1 MIKLKNVIFTQF
13 TSLQKQPLLQIISYI
28 CFLFIFIALFPA
40 LGNSFDKPLAKY
52 SKGENSPHILK
63 SDNFSL
69 NARNVKVLKS
79 QGDTLWMGT
88 SMGIIKYDTTSIDNY
103 TVYDNRNSL
112 LSNGIFSIS
121 IGPNEKIWFGTYGGG
136 LSILTAGKWVNI
148 NTPQGLNDAFV
159 YDLKFTNTSMW
170 VATWSG
176 VNQVQGDPL
185 IHDSWTSFT
194 TESTNGGL
202 IDNWV
207 YAIEIGENNNIWF
220 GTEGGLSLFNGK
232 QWKNWNHKN
241 GLGASYEIVKYDNQL
256 ATDPFKGSHHSNQV
270 INLPNTENVSYRPNY
285 IVSMHLDQSN
295 RLWIGTWGGGLS
307 MFDPEI
313 QVFRNYTVKHGLP
326 GNYILAIH
334 EGSDGNLWIGSNKGL
349 SKFDGTTFLNYS
361 QTNGLISDYVFSIEH
376 DNDGFLWVGGHHGM
390 TRLKIDV
397 KSGHLSRLDSK

>member
-1 MIKLKNVIFTQF
+1 
-13 TSLQKQPLLQIISYI
+13 
-28 CFLFIFIALFPA
+28 
-40 LGNSFDKPLAKY
+40 
-52 SKGENSPHILK
+52 
-63 SDNFSL
+63 
-69 NARNVKVLKS
+69 
-79 QGDTLWMGT
+79 MGT
-88 SMGIIKYDTTSIDNY
+88 SMGVIKYDTTSIDNY
-103 TVYDNRNSL
+103 TVYDNRNTL

-121 IGPNEKIWFGTYGGG
+121 IGPNDKVWFGTYGGG
-136 LSILTAGKWVNI
+136 LSILAGGEWVNI

-176 VNQVQGDPL
+176 VNRVQGDPL
-185 IHDSWTSFT
+185 IQDSWTSFT
-194 TESTNGGL
+194 IENTDGGL
-202 IDNWV
+202 IDDWV

-241 GLGASYEIVKYDNQL
+241 GLGASYEIVKHDNRL
-256 ATDPFKGSHHSNQV
+256 ATDSFKGSHHSNQV

-285 IVSMHLDQSN
+285 IVSMRLDQSN

-307 MFDPEI
+307 MFDTET
-313 QVFRNYTVKHGLP
+313 QVFRNYTVKDGLP
-326 GNYILAIH
+326 GNYVLAVS
-334 EGSDGNLWIGSNKGL
+334 EGPDGNLWIGSNKGL

-361 QTNGLISDYVFSIEH
+361 QTNGLISDYVFSIEF
-376 DNDGFLWVGGHHGM
+376 DNDSFLWIGGHHGM

>member
-1 MIKLKNVIFTQF
+1 
-13 TSLQKQPLLQIISYI
+13 
-28 CFLFIFIALFPA
+28 
-40 LGNSFDKPLAKY
+40 
-52 SKGENSPHILK
+52 
-63 SDNFSL
+63 
-69 NARNVKVLKS
+69 
-79 QGDTLWMGT
+79 MGT
-88 SMGIIKYDTTSIDNY
+88 SMGVIKYDTTSIDNY
-103 TVYDNRNSL
+103 TVYDNRNTL

-121 IGPNEKIWFGTYGGG
+121 IGPNDKVWFGTYGGG
-136 LSILTAGKWVNI
+136 LSILAAGEWVNI

-176 VNQVQGDPL
+176 VNRVQGDPL
-185 IHDSWTSFT
+185 IHDSWASFT
-194 TESTNGGL
+194 AENTNGGL

-241 GLGASYEIVKYDNQL
+241 GLGASYEIVKHDNRL
-256 ATDPFKGSHHSNQV
+256 ATDSFKGSHHSNQV

-285 IVSMHLDQSN
+285 IVSMRLDQSN

-307 MFDPEI
+307 MFDIETQI
-313 QVFRNYTVKHGLP
+313 FRNYTVKHGLP

-361 QTNGLISDYVFSIEH
+361 QTNGLISDYVFSIEF
-376 DNDGFLWVGGHHGM
+376 DNDSFLWIGGHHGM

-397 KSGHLSRLDSK
+397 KSGQLSRLDSK

>member
-1 MIKLKNVIFTQF
+1 MLSQF
-13 TSLQKQPLLQIISYI
+13 TYFQRKNLLRLIPIV
-28 CFLFIFIALFPA
+28 CWLFIFTVLFPTT
-40 LGNSFDKPLAKY
+40 GSPFDKPIAKHT
-52 SKGENSPHILK
+52 KGEISSHILK

-88 SMGIIKYDTTSIDNY
+88 SMGVIKYDTTSIDNY
-103 TVYDNRNSL
+103 TVYDNRNTL

-121 IGPNEKIWFGTYGGG
+121 IDPNDKVWFGTYGGG
-136 LSILTAGKWVNI
+136 LSILAAGEWVNI

-194 TESTNGGL
+194 VESTNGGL

-207 YAIEIGENNNIWF
+207 YAIEIDENNNIWF

-241 GLGASYEIVKYDNQL
+241 GLGASYEIVKHDNRL
-256 ATDPFKGSHHSNQV
+256 ATDSFKGSHHSNQV

-285 IVSMHLDQSN
+285 IVSMRLDQSN

-307 MFDPEI
+307 MFDPET

-361 QTNGLISDYVFSIEH
+361 QTNGLISDYVFSIEF
-376 DNDGFLWVGGHHGM
+376 DNDSFLWVGGHHGM